1 MNRHENGFGGSKAEL
16 VYGDGEYHV
25 VRKGTF
31 VVCAVT
37 GDKILLEDLR
47 YWHADRQE
55 AYVDAAAALKR
66 ELELRGSQ

>member
-1 MNRHENGFGGSKAEL
+1 MNRHESSFGGNKAEL

-25 VRKGTF
+25 VRPGTY

-37 GDKILLEDLR
+37 GEHIALDDLR

-66 ELELRGSQ
+66 HLELTGRS

>member
-1 MNRHENGFGGSKAEL
+1 MNRHENSFGGSKAEL

-37 GDKILLEDLR
+37 SEKILLEDLR

-66 ELELRGSQ
+66 ELELRETT